1 MAVEVDIRLGPA
13 YDAVEFTPAEVSR
26 LAQAAMAG
34 MERFVRWDTGNLNA
48 SAHVEGDTVVYD
60 PRDNGVSYA
69 AFTFANTHN
78 RVTRTGHPQATA
90 RWDRAY
96 ARSGMP
102 EVMEEAARI
111 VNGR

>member
-26 LAQAAMAG
+26 LAHAAMAG
-34 MERFVRWDTGNLNA
+34 MERYVRYDTGNM
-48 SAHVEGDTVVYD
+48 SRTAHVEADTVVYD
-60 PRDNGVSYA
+60 APYSVYP
-69 AFTFANTHN
+69 FTNTHN

>member
-1 MAVEVDIRLGPA
+1 MAVEVDIRMQPA
-13 YDAVEFTPAEVSR
+13 YAAVEFTPAEVSK

-34 MERFVRWDTGNLNA
+34 MERYVRYDAGNM
-48 SAHVEGDTVVYD
+48 SRTAHVEADTVVYD
-60 PRDNGVSYA
+60 APYSIYP
-69 AFTFANTHN
+69 FTNTRN

-102 EVMEEAARI
+102 EVMEEAVRI
-111 VNGR
+111 VYGR

>member
-34 MERFVRWDTGNLNA
+34 MEKFVRWDTGNLNA

-60 PRDNGVSYA
+60 APYSIYP
-69 AFTFANTHN
+69 FTNTHN